1 MKHYLFF
8 LAGGLALGCASQPP
22 PTAAPAAPT
31 SSGKSDPSKAASA
44 AASEKT
50 MAAAARTML
59 ENFQRVHFDFDSF
72 KLSEGSKAALQ
83 ANAEIMIRHA
93 DLQVEVQGHADD
105 RGTSEYNLALGEK
118 RAQAVQAYLTAF
130 GVRQDRVGVISFGE
144 EKPLARGQGESTW
157 SKNRRAEFR
166 VVTGADEAS
175 GTTD

>member
-8 LAGGLALGCASQPP
+8 LAGVLAVGCAQKTPP
-22 PTAAPAAPT
+22 PAAAAAPT
-31 SSGKSDPSKAASA
+31 AQGKGDTSQAANASKD
-44 AASEKT
+44 T
-50 MAAAARTML
+50 MAAVTKQML

-72 KLSEGSKAALQ
+72 KLSDSSKSALQ
-83 ANAEIMIRHA
+83 ANAEIMVRHG
-93 DLQVEVQGHADD
+93 DVRVEVQGHADD

-130 GVRQDRVGVISFGE
+130 GVSKERVGVISFGE
-144 EKPLARGQGESTW
+144 EKPLASGQGETTW

-166 VVTGADEAS
+166 VTTGDAA